1 MRLKQ
6 KFQNWSSYKRLSL
19 IFGIAVILLWGIPTL
34 LDRLSST
41 TITYT
46 LDPSVQSV
54 KVVWIRNE
62 IFTRIASN
70 GTELLFATPIG
81 GDYIEFIDV
90 NNGNTIHKIERAGS
104 ARGLVANQNTL
115 FITTSTFTD
124 AYEIPT
130 GVSKWSTRL
139 GDGHVSV
146 ISQIDSNLLRIY
158 YGDKLI
164 EIEPQTGQVL
174 STSLKDKVT

>member
-1 MRLKQ
+1 MKLKQ
-6 KFQNWSSYKRLSL
+6 KFQDWSSYRRLSL
-19 IFGIAVILLWGIPTL
+19 IFGIAVILLWGIPAL

-41 TITYT
+41 TVTYI

-54 KVVWIRNE
+54 KVIWIRNE

-70 GTELLFATPIG
+70 GSEILFAMPISR
-81 GDYIEFIDV
+81 DHIEFIDI
-90 NNGNTIHKIERAGS
+90 NDGNILQKINLPLERGGG
-104 ARGLVANQNTL
+104 ARGLIANQNTL
-115 FITTSTFTD
+115 FITTSIFTD

-130 GVSKWSTRL
+130 GTVKWSTRL

-146 ISQIDSNLLRIY
+146 IPQIDSNLLRIY

-164 EIEPQTGQVL
+164 EIEPQTGQV
-174 STSLKDKVT
+174 